1 MMEAS
6 MHGTFERPRETS
18 DSDIPRKSGI
28 GFLVLPT
35 LVAVALVGL
44 AIAKPAVSTWISE
57 AAQAEF
63 AAGFIVP
70 DTAPTQVAGP
80 AKEIRAVRAD

>member
-1 MMEAS
+1 

-35 LVAVALVGL
+35 LVAIALVGL

-70 DTAPTQVAGP
+70 APTQVAGP